1 MAQLLKLENVCKTFE
16 MGKQILLKA
25 VEDISLEM
33 DEGEMLGIVG
43 EPGCGKSTLGKL
55 VSGVQP
61 PTAGSILLG
70 GEPLG
75 EAPDPASRR
84 FSPGVQMLLR
94 ESEIDLFS
102 TRPVAETMA
111 MALEE
116 TVGCKGGALD
126 AQVFR
131 LLQMVQLDPAR
142 ARRQPARLSEI
153 ERVRAAVGYAMCRRP
168 RLLVCDE
175 PVTGMETTAQLL
187 RLLERVQKQ
196 TGVACLL
203 FDDDPD
209 LLVETCDRIG
219 VICRGRMVEFG
230 PAVRI
235 AENPCHPYTQ
245 RLRQHS
251 RAAADSG
258 RLGKRVVD
266 SGDVNNLVNP
276 GPGCRFASRC
286 PYADARCRAEYPPQ
300 TEVAPGHWIACW
312 KSPCTAQE

>member
-1 MAQLLKLENVCKTFE
+1 
-16 MGKQILLKA
+16 
-25 VEDISLEM
+25 
-33 DEGEMLGIVG
+33 
-43 EPGCGKSTLGKL
+43 
-55 VSGVQP
+55 
-61 PTAGSILLG
+61 
-70 GEPLG
+70 
-75 EAPDPASRR
+75 
-84 FSPGVQMLLR
+84 MLLR

-111 MALEE
+111 MVLEE
-116 TVGCKGGALD
+116 TEGCKGGALD

-131 LLQMVQLDPAR
+131 LLQMVQLDPVC

-187 RLLERVQKQ
+187 RLLERVQQQ

-209 LLVETCDRIG
+209 LLVESCDRIG

-230 PAVRI
+230 PAARI
-235 AENPCHPYTQ
+235 AARPCHPYTQ

-251 RAAADSG
+251 RSAADSG

-286 PYADARCRAEYPPQ
+286 PYADTRCRAEYPPQ

-312 KSPCTAQE
+312 KSPAAQG